1 MGEQAKLTA
10 KTIGLFLL
18 VLTPFVAHLYFAGIV
33 EYRAP
38 QSGEIAELIDSGQY
52 ARAHRLLQRLP
63 TEDLSIEE
71 VARSQFQLALC
82 ERQLSEPARAYARL
96 RDLSNALPALEEY
109 RQFWMARSLEDM
121 RETDAAV
128 SAYQDF
134 LIACKNP
141 LLKRTARQHL
151 ASLYRKDGRLTQAIE
166 LYQLQLR
173 DYGDMAAQALYL
185 MAHTFLE
192 AKQKDQA
199 HDKLIT
205 LMEDYPKSNQALKA
219 AIEIEGPLDAR
230 AAYAVAATYHSHKR
244 YADAS
249 KRLRRFVRLHPRNQ
263 RLTDAYYMLGS
274 AQLGSGQYDNALKTF
289 QKTIDQ
295 YGLPSALYRIAGIYV
310 RLNREREA
318 IATYESFASRFPQH
332 SLADDAL
339 WQAAKSAE
347 RNNHFAVAERLY
359 RQLVENHPE
368 SKYRDEAGWSIGFT
382 FYCREEYGKALVVFK
397 RLSGMAEE
405 PHIADQSLYWAGK
418 AAAQLGHGVESQSYY
433 RRAAAGFPRSYYS
446 TRAVKLGYSDPANL
460 QKRPPLALHRPA
472 AIDHIEGPEHLE
484 HGDALY
490 ALGLRQMARSEMLQA
505 EKRNSGQLENLKL
518 IRDRYEALG
527 FLDRAV
533 RLSMRIFVQDNKRNE
548 WYHIYPNYYWEQI
561 LTSASE
567 AKVDPYLVLSVI
579 RQESTFNE
587 GATSRAGALGLM
599 QIMPH
604 TGKTLAQT
612 LGIRRFK
619 RTSLYDPEVSIR
631 LGSYFL
637 GDQVRQFTEGPAAEM
652 GFELGLAAY
661 NAGPHNARQWLER
674 FPHDDADAF
683 VERIPFKETRLYV
696 KLVLRNYAIY
706 KALSDV

>member
-1 MGEQAKLTA
+1 MGKQAKLTA

-18 VLTPFVAHLYFAGIV
+18 VLMPFIAHHYLAGIV

-38 QSGEIAELIDSGQY
+38 QSDEIAELIDAGQY
-52 ARAHRLLQRLP
+52 ARAYRLLQRLP
-63 TEDLSIEE
+63 SEDLSVEE
-71 VARSQFQLALC
+71 ITRSQFQLALC

-96 RDLSNALPALEEY
+96 RELSNTLPVLEEY
-109 RQFWMARSLEDM
+109 RHFWMARSLEDM

-134 LIACKNP
+134 LLACENP
-141 LLKRTARQHL
+141 LLKRSARQHL
-151 ASLYRKDGRLTQAIE
+151 ADLYRKTDRLNQAIE
-166 LYQLQLR
+166 LYQLQLQ

-185 MAHTFLE
+185 MARVHLE
-192 AKQKDQA
+192 AGQQDA
-199 HDKLIT
+199 ARGKLIT
-205 LMEDYPKSNQALKA
+205 LMEDHTKSKHALKA
-219 AIEIEGPLDAR
+219 AIEIEGPLTAR
-230 AAYAVAATYHSHKR
+230 AAYAVATTYHRHKR
-244 YADAS
+244 YAVAS
-249 KRLRRFVRLHPRNQ
+249 KRLSRFISSHPRDQ
-263 RLTDAYYMLGS
+263 RLADAYYLLGS
-274 AQLGSGQYDNALKTF
+274 AQLGNGQYDNAIKTF
-289 QKTIDQ
+289 QKTTDQ
-295 YGLPSALYRIAGIYV
+295 YGMPSALYRIGGIHV
-310 RLNREREA
+310 RRNREREA
-318 IATYESFASRFPQH
+318 IATYENFASRFPQH
-332 SLADDAL
+332 ALADEAL

-347 RNNHFAVAERLY
+347 RNNHFAEAERLY
-359 RQLVENHPE
+359 RLLVENHPE
-368 SKYRDEAGWSIGFT
+368 SDYRDEAGWSLGFT
-382 FYCREEYGKALVVFK
+382 FYCREEYGKALVIFK
-397 RLSGMAEE
+397 RLSDMAVE

-418 AAAQLGHGVESQSYY
+418 AAAQLGHDVESESYY

-446 TRAVKLGYSDPANL
+446 TRAVKLGYSDPATL
-460 QKRPPLALHRPA
+460 QKRPPLALRRTA
-472 AIDHIEGPEHLE
+472 AIDRIEGIEYLE
-484 HGDALY
+484 RGDALY

-505 EKRNSGQLENLKL
+505 ETRNRDQLENLKL

-533 RLSMRIFVQDNKRNE
+533 RLSMRIFVQDNKRDE

-587 GATSRAGALGLM
+587 DATSRAGALGLM

-604 TGKTLAQT
+604 TGKTLAHT
-612 LGIRRFK
+612 LGIRRFE
-619 RTSLYDPEVSIR
+619 RSSLYDPKVSIR

-637 GDQVRQFTEGPAAEM
+637 GDQVRQFSEGPTAEM

-706 KALSDV
+706 KALSDA